1 VTPFRSFA
9 EQARRNR
16 FAALART
23 VPVAAGM
30 VAVAA
35 GAPFFGGTFL
45 QRYLTAVVASHL
57 VRHSLHR
64 LWWLASAPVFG
75 MRVVADKRGSGRPLE
90 ARIDGDRLRVRGA
103 VGWGASVDLAP
114 RAEATSR
121 LRVWLGCA
129 VEVVVFASLATAA
142 GLLLPEPYGW
152 ACAAG
157 IALGTVAVVA
167 PYPVSSTPG
176 WFLFAMPFADRAAFD
191 RVTRSTA
198 EVKVAHLL
206 AVGDAAAAA
215 EALGQLGRK
224 SWSAQAYN
232 AELAVLTLDLDRIP
246 PDTGFAWFAI
256 APSGPDRART
266 AQQRARLL
274 AYTRETKLESHSP
287 RPASFPVYLNELH
300 WLAAVGST
308 LAPPHPTTD
317 ATALFLLTGGSPG
330 PAALEA
336 DRAAYH
342 SRSPITAA
350 DALCTAAI
358 AYSIARKPEPA
369 ARALRQAKE
378 LVPGL
383 RRIAIA
389 EPWVD
394 MASGKPFAAA
404 RSDAQA
410 EPDPDRD
417 AALSPDA
424 YRARYATDE
433 EAWKW

>member
-1 VTPFRSFA
+1 MTPFRSFA

-23 VPVAAGM
+23 VPVAAGV
-30 VAVAA
+30 VAVTAC
-35 GAPFFGGTFL
+35 APFFGGTFL
-45 QRYLTAVVASHL
+45 QRYPAVVVASHL
-57 VRHSLHR
+57 VRHWLHR
-64 LWWLASAPVFG
+64 QWWLAAAPLFG
-75 MRVVADKRGSGRPLE
+75 MRVVADKRGNGRPVE

-103 VGWGASVDLAP
+103 ARWGTSVDLAP

-129 VEVVVFASLATAA
+129 AEVVLFASVATGA

-152 ACAAG
+152 AGAAG
-157 IALGTVAVVA
+157 IALGTITVVA

-176 WFLFAMPFADRAAFD
+176 WFLFAMPFADRAAFE
-191 RVTRSTA
+191 RLKRSTA
-198 EVKVAHLL
+198 EVGVAHLL

-215 EALGQLGRK
+215 EALAQLDPTSR
-224 SWSAQAYN
+224 SAHVYN
-232 AELAVLTLDLDRIP
+232 IELAVLTLDLDRME
-246 PDTGFAWFAI
+246 PDTAFELLAI
-256 APSGPDRART
+256 APSGPDRARA
-266 AQQRARLL
+266 AQQCIRML
-274 AYTRETKLESHSP
+274 AYTREANLGPWDTPHPPSIP
-287 RPASFPVYLNELH
+287 TYINYLH
-300 WLAAVGST
+300 WLAAVGLT
-308 LAPPHPTTD
+308 LAPPYPATD
-317 ATALFLLTGGSPG
+317 ATALFLLAGGAPG
-330 PAALEA
+330 PAAREA

-342 SRSPITAA
+342 ARSPVIAA
-350 DALCTAAI
+350 HALCTAAI
-358 AYSIARKPEPA
+358 AYGIARKPEPA

-378 LVPGL
+378 LMPGL

-394 MASGKPFAAA
+394 AASGTPGAAA
-404 RSDAQA
+404 RSD
-410 EPDPDRD
+410 EPDDPYRD

>member
-1 VTPFRSFA
+1 
-9 EQARRNR
+9 
-16 FAALART
+16 
-23 VPVAAGM
+23 M

-35 GAPFFGGTFL
+35 GTPVFGGTFL
-45 QRYLTAVVASHL
+45 QRYLAAVVASHL

-103 VGWGASVDLAP
+103 AAWGASVDLAP

-129 VEVVVFASLATAA
+129 AEVVVFALLATAA

-152 ACAAG
+152 SGAAG
-157 IALGTVAVVA
+157 IALGTITVIA
-167 PYPVSSTPG
+167 PYPVSPTPG

-191 RVTRSTA
+191 RVKRSTA

-215 EALGQLGRK
+215 EALAQLDPTSR
-224 SWSAQAYN
+224 SAQAYN
-232 AELAVLTLDLDRIP
+232 VELAVLTLDLERIE
-246 PDTGFAWFAI
+246 PDVGFALFEI
-256 APSGPDRART
+256 TPSGPDRARA
-266 AQQRARLL
+266 AQQWVRML
-274 AYTRETKLESHSP
+274 AYTREANLGPWDSP
-287 RPASFPVYLNELH
+287 HPPSIPAYTNYLH
-300 WLAAVGST
+300 WLAAVGLT

-330 PAALEA
+330 PAAIEA
-336 DRAAYH
+336 DRAAYY

-350 DALCTAAI
+350 NALCTAAL

-369 ARALRQAKE
+369 ARALQQAKE
-378 LVPGL
+378 LMPGL

-394 MASGKPFAAA
+394 MASGKPFTAA
-404 RSDAQA
+404 RSA
-410 EPDPDRD
+410 EQPAPDPNRD